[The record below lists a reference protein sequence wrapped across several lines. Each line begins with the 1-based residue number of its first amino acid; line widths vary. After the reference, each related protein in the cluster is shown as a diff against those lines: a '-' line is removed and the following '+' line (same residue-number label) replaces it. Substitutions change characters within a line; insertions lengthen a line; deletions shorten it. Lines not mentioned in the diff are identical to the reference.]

1 MKKYP
6 HKRTKRRGRI
16 VAWEG
21 GRDGHWMIQ
30 IPYYLRRRDGRGL
43 RVTRELGVVPLPK
56 HRVEPKDYP
65 KIKVGDK
72 MSLPAKRGARLWHI
86 CHTDP
91 KPKPSRYSV
100 TITGW
105 SVYPVEGSN

>member
-6 HKRTKRRGRI
+6 YKPTKRRGRI
-16 VAWEG
+16 VGWEG
-21 GRDGHWMIQ
+21 GHDGHWMIQ
-30 IPYYLRRRDGRGL
+30 TPYYVCRRDGLG
-43 RVTRELGVVPLPK
+43 VTYKRELATLPLPK

-72 MSLPAKRGARLWHI
+72 MSLPAKRGPRRWHI

-91 KPKPSRYSV
+91 KPKPSRYSFTV
-100 TITGW
+100 TGW